1 MASRRTKPARERDGS
16 PKTTAA
22 LRKRAPR
29 DPVGTRARILA
40 AAERLFAERGYAG
53 AAMPAIAQASGISAG
68 AIYKHFD
75 SKTDLFFEV
84 IRDAMQSSPV
94 AGPEADATALP
105 VIVASFAERRLKR
118 VRQLAVEA
126 HYAAAKDP
134 NVRQLLREAVERD
147 IGRLAETIAAG
158 QRDGAFDKAV
168 DPKPLGAA
176 VLVFIMGL
184 MHLETLAPEL
194 IGDAAWAGFVQ
205 ERVAA
210 MMGAPTG

>member
-1 MASRRTKPARERDGS
+1 MASRRTKPARQRDGS
-16 PKTTAA
+16 AKTTVAP
-22 LRKRAPR
+22 RQRAPR
-29 DPVGTRARILA
+29 DPAGTRVRILA
-40 AAERLFAERGYAG
+40 AAERLFAERGFAG

-84 IRDAMQSSPV
+84 IRDAMRSSPV
-94 AGPEADATALP
+94 VGPEADGAALP
-105 VIVASFAERRLKR
+105 AVVATFAERRLKR

-126 HYAAAKDP
+126 HYAAAKDS

-147 IGRLAETIAAG
+147 IGRLAEAIAGA
-158 QRDGAFDKAV
+158 QRDRAFDRAV
-168 DPKPLGAA
+168 DPKSVGAA

-194 IGDAAWAGFVQ
+194 IGDAAWAAFVR
-205 ERVAA
+205 ERIGA
-210 MMGAPTG
+210 MMGAPSN